1 MEFCV
6 GDRVA
11 VFPSVYEATKSS
23 SLSPKS
29 NMIEGDIGTVVVAG
43 NSVKCV
49 GICFDRYIGGHSL
62 SGRCK
67 EGHGWTLTVIDGG
80 VVLLDALIDKSCEI
94 FDEDSYKRFLFKG
107 ED

>member
-11 VFPSVYEATKSS
+11 VFPSVYKATKEQVFIPNSY
-23 SLSPKS
+23 
-29 NMIEGDIGTVVVAG
+29 MIEGDIGTVVVAG
-43 NSVKCV
+43 NSVKRV

-67 EGHGWTLTVIDGG
+67 NWHWW
-80 VVLLDALIDKSCEI
+80 VL
-94 FDEDSYKRFLFKG
+94 R
-107 ED
+107 